1 MTEQYADVIIDI
13 AHEKVDKV
21 FQYKIPPA
29 LAESVYPGVRVHVPF
44 GRGNHEKVGYVV
56 DVSKETD
63 YPAEKIKDILSVDE
77 RGMSVEGRQIQ
88 IAYWLKSQYG
98 STTIAALKTVLPVR
112 QKQKPL
118 EKKRVLRCL
127 SAAET
132 AQVAL
137 ECAKKHQKAKARMLT
152 ALETEEE
159 LPCELVS
166 QKLHVAMSTLQA
178 LEKQGYIRIEKETC
192 YRNPVRA
199 TDRRENRP
207 VLNPAQQRIID
218 GVVSDCREGHTGRV
232 HLVHGVTGSG
242 KTEVYLGIIEQM
254 IAMGKQ
260 AIMLIP
266 EIALTYQTLLRFYKR
281 FGDRVSVMNSTLSAG
296 EKYDQIERAKAG
308 EIDVIIGPRSALF
321 TPFPNLGVIVMDEE
335 HENSYKSET
344 SPKYH
349 ARETAIQIASMCG
362 ASVVLGSATPSLEAY
377 YRASL
382 GQYQLYEMKERPGS
396 SALPTVYITDLR
408 KELKEGNRSIFGR
421 KLHGLMEERL
431 SRKEQ
436 TILFLNRRGY
446 AGFVSCRACG
456 HVMKCPHCDVSLS
469 EHKNGLLTCHYC
481 GYQERKPEKCPV
493 CASPYLM
500 GFKAGTEQVEEAIH
514 REFPG
519 ARVLRMDADTT
530 RKKESYEKILSAFAD
545 EEADILVGTQMIV
558 KGHDFPGVTL
568 VGVLAADLS
577 LNRSDYRAAERT
589 FQLLTQAA
597 GRAGRGERPGEVVI
611 QTYQPEHYSV
621 TYAANQDYEGFYREE
636 IAYRELLGYPP
647 VEHMLAVLI
656 ASRVQEEGEKLGER
670 MAELVREEMQE
681 NSGLRVIGPAEASIG
696 KLSDW
701 YRHTLYLRHGNY
713 QVLVEAKDK
722 LEHFCKEHEQ
732 REQTVQFDF
741 DPMNTY

>member
-1 MTEQYADVIIDI
+1 MTERYADVIIDI

-21 FQYKIPPA
+21 FQYRIPPE
-29 LAESVYPGVRVHVPF
+29 LAEAVCPGVRVRVPF
-44 GRGNHEKVGYVV
+44 GRGNQEKVGYVV
-56 DVSKETD
+56 DISEETD
-63 YPAEKIKDILSVDE
+63 YPAEKIKAVSAVDE
-77 RGMSVEGRQIQ
+77 KGMSAESRQIQ

-98 STTIAALKTVLPVR
+98 STTIAALKTVLPAR
-112 QKQKPL
+112 QKLKPL
-118 EKKRVLRCL
+118 EKKKVLRCFTAEETARA
-127 SAAET
+127 AAE
-132 AQVAL
+132 
-137 ECAKKHQKAKARMLT
+137 CGRKHQRAKARMLE
-152 ALETEEE
+152 ALANEEE
-159 LPCELVS
+159 LPYELVR
-166 QKLHVAMSTLQA
+166 QKLNVTASTLQA
-178 LEKQGYIRIEKETC
+178 LEKQGYLKIEKETC
-192 YRNPVRA
+192 YRNPVRV
-199 TDRRENRP
+199 TDRREDRP
-207 VLNPAQQRIID
+207 ALNPAQQRIID
-218 GVVSDCREGHTGRV
+218 EVVQSCREGHPGV

-242 KTEVYLGIIEQM
+242 KTEVYLGIIEQV

-321 TPFPNLGVIVMDEE
+321 TPFPSLGVIVMDEE

-349 ARETAIQIASMCG
+349 ARETAIQIASLCR
-362 ASVVLGSATPSLEAY
+362 AAVVLGSATPSLEAY

-382 GQYQLYEMKERPGS
+382 GQYRLYEMKERPGNS
-396 SALPTVYITDLR
+396 VLPAVYITDLR

-421 KLHGLMEERL
+421 KLRDLMEERL
-431 SRKEQ
+431 DRKEQ

-469 EHKNGLLTCHYC
+469 EHRNGMLTCHYC
-481 GYQERKPEKCPV
+481 GYQERKPGKCPE
-493 CASPYLM
+493 CGSPYLM
-500 GFKAGTEQVEEAIH
+500 GFKAGTEQVEEAIY
-514 REFPG
+514 REFPE

-577 LNRSDYRAAERT
+577 LNRNDYRAGERT

-597 GRAGRGERPGEVVI
+597 GRAGRGDRPGEVVI

-621 TYAANQDYEGFYREE
+621 VYAARQDYEGFYGEE
-636 IAYRELLGYPP
+636 IAYRELMGYPP

-656 ASRVQEEGEKLGER
+656 VSRVQEEGERLGEK
-670 MAELVREEMQE
+670 MAELVRKEMGE
-681 NSGLRVIGPAEASIG
+681 DAGLHVIGPAEASIG
-696 KLSDW
+696 KLSDL
-701 YRHTLYLRHGNY
+701 YRHTLYLRHGDY
-713 QVLVEAKDK
+713 QVLVKAKDR
-722 LEHFCKEHEQ
+722 LERFCKENEQ

>member
-21 FQYKIPPA
+21 FQYKIPIE
-29 LAESVYPGVRVHVPF
+29 LAQAVYPGVRVHVPF
-44 GRGNHEKVGYVV
+44 GRGNQEKVGYVV
-56 DVSKETD
+56 DVSGETD
-63 YPAEKIKDILSVDE
+63 YPAEKMKMVLRVDE
-77 RGMSVEGRQIQ
+77 KGMSAEGRQIQ

-112 QKQKPL
+112 QKQKPM
-118 EKKRVLRCL
+118 EKKKVLRCL
-127 SAAET
+127 SAKET
-132 AQVAL
+132 AQAAIA
-137 ECAKKHQKAKARMLT
+137 CAGKHQRAKARMLA

-159 LPCELVS
+159 LPYELVR
-166 QKLHVAMSTLQA
+166 QKLNVTAATLLA
-178 LEKQGYIRIEKETC
+178 LEKQGYIKIEKEAC
-192 YRNPVRA
+192 YRNPVKV

-207 VLNPAQQRIID
+207 VLNPVQRQIID
-218 GVVSDCREGHTGRV
+218 AVVKECKEGTHGGV

-242 KTEVYLGIIEQM
+242 KTEVYLGIIEQV

-349 ARETAIQIASMCG
+349 ARETAVQIASLCG

-377 YRASL
+377 YRAKL
-382 GQYQLYEMKERPGS
+382 GQYQLYKMKERPGNS
-396 SALPTVYITDLR
+396 VLPTVHITDLR

-421 KLHGLMEERL
+421 KLRNLMEERL
-431 SRKEQ
+431 SKKEQ

-469 EHKNGLLTCHYC
+469 EHRDGTLTCHYC
-481 GYQERKPEKCPV
+481 GFQVRKPEKCPE

-514 REFPG
+514 REFPE

-577 LNRSDYRAAERT
+577 LNRSDYRAGERT

-621 TYAANQDYEGFYREE
+621 VYAARQDYEGFYEEE

-656 ASRVQEEGEKLGER
+656 SSRVQEEGEKLGER
-670 MAELVREEMQE
+670 MAELIRTKMGET
-681 NSGLRVIGPAEASIG
+681 SDLRVIGPAEASIG

-701 YRHTLYLRHGNY
+701 YRHTLYLRHGDY
-713 QVLVEAKDK
+713 QVLVKVKDR
-722 LEHFCKEHEQ
+722 LEYYCKEHEQ